1 MTTTA
6 DATSPAAATYIPEP
20 QAGMFGKLRLRV
32 FAITDEEAEFET
44 HGFTAL
50 DDTAREQ
57 LEEVGRWFARGFR
70 AAMAETDSR
79 KLGPYLEEV
88 NDEFRGFA
96 YEGAAVAMT
105 VLDFLFR
112 PGGRLRRLVQ
122 GPGVPHA
129 WVLPIGYGWARTRLK
144 MMPKG
149 PADMFGP
156 LAGWGA
162 IDGAGFHEGFYSAE
176 RYLDRAEPHG
186 AVKGE
191 AARVFDQ
198 GLGRALWFYRGG
210 DPERIATT
218 IGGFPRQRQADLW
231 GGMAS
236 AATYA
241 GGVGEDVLEELRK
254 RSGEFEPDVATGAA
268 LAIKARL
275 LGGNVV
281 PHTELASATLVG
293 SSVEEAGRI
302 VDMAEQG
309 IDMTGRDSAYEVAR
323 GRVRELIVA
332 G

>member
-1 MTTTA
+1 MTTA
-6 DATSPAAATYIPEP
+6 DVTSSPRAATYIPEP
-20 QAGMFGKLRLRV
+20 QAGLFGKLRLRA
-32 FAITDEEAEFET
+32 FAITDEEAEFEK

-50 DDTAREQ
+50 DDAAREQ

-70 AAMAETDSR
+70 AAMAETDAQ

-96 YEGAAVAMT
+96 YEGAAVALT
-105 VLDFLFR
+105 VLDFLVR
-112 PGGRLRRLVQ
+112 PGGRLRKLVQ
-122 GPGVPHA
+122 GPGVAHA

-144 MMPKG
+144 LMPKG
-149 PADMFGP
+149 PADLFGP
-156 LAGWGA
+156 LAGWAA
-162 IDGAGFHEGFYSAE
+162 IDGAGFHEGFYGAE

-186 AVKGE
+186 GVKGE

-210 DPERIATT
+210 DPERIGAT
-218 IGGFPRQRQADLW
+218 IGGFPRQRQPDLW

-241 GGVGEDVLEELRK
+241 GGVGEDVLDDLRR
-254 RSGEFEPDVATGAA
+254 RSGEWEPDVAAGAT
-268 LAIKARL
+268 LAVKARL

-281 PHTELASATLVG
+281 PHTELACSTLVG
-293 SSVEEAGRI
+293 CSVEEAGRI
-302 VDMAEQG
+302 VDRAEEGISMA
-309 IDMTGRDSAYEVAR
+309 GRDSAYEVVR
-323 GRVRELIVA
+323 GRIRELIVA